1 MFFKSKFYILYYIC
15 NTIEAITLENFVSA
29 AGSYV
34 LSWNFITKSRL
45 QLNTKPLLT
54 KTVLKNIR
62 EF

>member
-1 MFFKSKFYILYYIC
+1 M
-15 NTIEAITLENFVSA
+15 EAITYITN
-29 AGSYV
+29 YI

>member
-1 MFFKSKFYILYYIC
+1 M
-15 NTIEAITLENFVSA
+15 EAITYITN
-29 AGSYV
+29 YI

-45 QLNTKPLLT
+45 QLNTKPFLT